1 MAAKVR
7 KNDTVLVIAGRERG
21 KRGKVARVLPRD
33 GRLVVEGVNLVK
45 RHSRPRTMGQA
56 GGIIEKE
63 ATLHLSN
70 VMLVCS
76 RCDHPARVGFR
87 LLEDGAKVRT
97 CKRCGEVVD

>member
-21 KRGKVARVLPRD
+21 KRGKVARVLPGE
-33 GRLVVEGVNLVK
+33 GRLVIEGVNLVK
-45 RHSRPRTMGQA
+45 RHTRPRTMGQP

-63 ATLHLSN
+63 ASLNLSN

-87 LLEDGAKVRT
+87 LLDDGTKVRT